1 MRRLKRRQ
9 RSFADLDRERQGIR
23 LEPELAAISALL
35 DRQSSDLLKAVA
47 QDLRRGLKQFR
58 QGRDGMSAE
67 QALRA
72 LVLKQI
78 KHWSFRELRERIAD
92 GLTLRQFTRF
102 GAASVPQHKAFHRA
116 STLLTPATVQALN
129 AVGVELAC
137 ALGVEDV
144 RRVRMDTTVTETDI
158 HFPTDSALLWDS
170 VRGRTRTATRILDEL
185 PQLPAR
191 LFNRTRCARRRRQEI
206 HRLTPRQRQT
216 LQGPKYRELLTI
228 TTQVLTNVRAVAKA
242 ARAVVPRLDFEVAL
256 RGEALCDQIGHYAG
270 LGERVVVQTRR
281 RVLDGETVPAGEKLY
296 SIFEPHTDLIMRG
309 KAQKPVEFGHKL
321 FLAET
326 KRKRGLIIDYQGLDG
341 NPTDEGHVPPWLK
354 RHLERFH
361 TAPDLVAGDRGFY
374 SPANVEVL
382 RADGMERECLPQ
394 RGGQKTPE
402 RAAHEKSRRFKR
414 GQKFRAGIE
423 GRISVLARGRGMK
436 RCRFKGKHRFDL
448 FIGLVVLA
456 NNLLVIGRYLA
467 SKQPRPLAA

>member
-1 MRRLKRRQ
+1 MRRLKHRQ
-9 RSFADLDRERQGIR
+9 RSFADLELERQGVR

-35 DRQSSDLLKAVA
+35 DRHSSALLKAVA
-47 QDLRRGLKQFR
+47 QDLRRGLKQVR

-78 KHWSFRELRERIAD
+78 KNWSFRELRERIAD
-92 GLTLRQFTRF
+92 GLTLREFTRF
-102 GAASVPQHKAFHRA
+102 GAASVPMHKAFHRA
-116 STLLTPATVQALN
+116 STLLTPTTMQALN
-129 AVGVELAC
+129 AVVVELAL
-137 ALGVEDV
+137 ALGVEDA
-144 RRVRMDTTVTETDI
+144 RRVRMDTTVSETDI
-158 HFPTDSALLWDS
+158 HFPTDSALLWDT
-170 VRGRTRTATRILDEL
+170 VRVLTRHATRILEEL

-191 LFNRTRCARRRRQEI
+191 LFNRTRAARRRMQEI
-206 HRLTPRQRQT
+206 HRLTPRQRQS

-228 TTQVLTNVRAVAKA
+228 TTQVLTNVRAVAKT
-242 ARAVVPRLDFEVAL
+242 ARTVVPRLEFEVAL
-256 RGEALCDQIGHYAG
+256 RVEALCDQIGHYAA
-270 LGERVVVQTRR
+270 LGERVVAQTRR
-281 RVLDGETVPAGEKLY
+281 RVLEGEQVAAAEKLY

-326 KRKRGLIIDYQGLDG
+326 RRGLIIDYQVLDG
-341 NPTDEGHVPPWLK
+341 NPVDEGHVQPWLK
-354 RHLERFH
+354 RHLERFT

-374 SPANVEVL
+374 SPTNIDAL
-382 RADGMERECLPQ
+382 RAAGVGLECVPQ
-394 RGGQKTPE
+394 RGGQRTSE

-423 GRISVLARGRGMK
+423 GRISVLGRGRGMK
-436 RCRFKGKHRFDL
+436 RCRFKGQHRFEL

-467 SKQPRPLAA
+467 SKPHRSLAA